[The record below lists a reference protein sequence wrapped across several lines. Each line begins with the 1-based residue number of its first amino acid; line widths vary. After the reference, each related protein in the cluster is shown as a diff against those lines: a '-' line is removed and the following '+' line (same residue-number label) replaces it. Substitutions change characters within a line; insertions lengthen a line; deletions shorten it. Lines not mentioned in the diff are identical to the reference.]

1 MGELERA
8 NVICLR
14 SAGAGVKKEAAE
26 DMPPWDLVG
35 LWGHRWAEAGRH
47 EDWKVPE
54 LGWGKVSG

>member
-1 MGELERA
+1 MGEPERA
-8 NVICLR
+8 NVMWLR

-47 EDWKVPE
+47 KD
-54 LGWGKVSG
+54 